1 MVVKFFNK
9 LAISLIA
16 IFLVFS
22 LFESTISY
30 AASKATADDQCTK
43 VVDGECEDEEY
54 ISDEELEK
62 LGAVDIDVDIDPEP
76 KVDEI
81 TRKNFSSDEEYKQ
94 WLKDNPQVTKQAV
107 KFLIPVFRA
116 VVKSLGDGKAVRQ
129 TLKSTKKN
137 IKVKNGKL
145 ANKSHPVT
153 SVQFGQKGFP
163 VFNAKATVRLSLE
176 DIKKSST
183 TQFKKCNQL
192 LLIQVKTDSKVRSK
206 FTAKELKQIENSQKP
221 TGYTWHHHE
230 DRGIMQLVDS
240 QVHADTGHTGGKA
253 IWGKLK

>member
-1 MVVKFFNK
+1 MRMKFFNK
-9 LAISLIA
+9 IVIGLIA
-16 IFLVFS
+16 ILLVFS
-22 LFESTISY
+22 LFELPVSN
-30 AASKATADDQCTK
+30 AATTSKATKDDQCIK
-43 VVDGECEDEEY
+43 IVYGECEDEEY

-62 LGAVDIDVDIDPEP
+62 LGAVDIDLDIDPEP

-94 WLKDNPQVTKQAV
+94 WLRDNPQVTKQAR
-107 KFLIPVFRA
+107 FLIPVFRA

-145 ANKSHPVT
+145 ANKPHPVT
-153 SVQFGQKGFP
+153 SVKFGQKGFP
-163 VFNAKATVRLSLE
+163 VFDAKATVRLSLD
-176 DIKKSST
+176 DIKKSSP

-240 QVHADTGHTGGKA
+240 DVHAATGHTGGKA
-253 IWGKLK
+253 IWGTL